1 MDEAVDDSRHPETH
15 SQLEGEGEAEA
26 RVLIGECPEGDIAD
40 RKASCADEAKEDE
53 LRTRHRGARL
63 IMRETS
69 DDDGGKADNG
79 PGEKSA
85 HTTFLS
91 CRGTSE
97 II

>member
-1 MDEAVDDSRHPETH
+1 M
-15 SQLEGEGEAEA
+15 
-26 RVLIGECPEGDIAD
+26 LIGECPEGDIAD
-40 RKASCADEAKEDE
+40 WKASYADEAEEDE

-63 IMRETS
+63 VMREAS
-69 DDDGGKADNG
+69 DDDGGKADDG